1 MDLSSISPATVM
13 AQKSQNLQG
22 EIATNVLRKVL
33 DTEAAQA
40 AMLIQMAQKSGV
52 GVNIDTRA

>member
-1 MDLSSISPATVM
+1 MDLNSISPAAVM
-13 AQKSQNLQG
+13 AQKNVNLQG

>member
-13 AQKSQNLQG
+13 AQKTLNLQG